1 MGEMIELE
9 DLLIHT
15 DFIQSKKNKKQRT
28 LSFLYL
34 LKHISLRFINLS
46 LTVMY
51 LPTSDISSS
60 HSLPPA
66 RYVTYQDK
74 AFCPTRGLY
83 TKFNEKWAFS
93 NG

>member
-28 LSFLYL
+28 LSFLSL
-34 LKHISLRFINLS
+34 LKNISLRFINLS
-46 LTVMY
+46 LTVIY

-66 RYVTYQDK
+66 RYVTCQGK
-74 AFCPTRGLY
+74 SAL
-83 TKFNEKWAFS
+83 S
-93 NG
+93 NTGFLHQI